1 MLRLQ
6 PASWC
11 QIQYNTGQCK
21 TTMKQKVE
29 FGKIKE
35 SKKKA
40 LIHFHR
46 FGRTER
52 LQQGAVHSEIEG
64 LIIIVQD

>member
-1 MLRLQ
+1 
-6 PASWC
+6 
-11 QIQYNTGQCK
+11 
-21 TTMKQKVE
+21 MKQKVE